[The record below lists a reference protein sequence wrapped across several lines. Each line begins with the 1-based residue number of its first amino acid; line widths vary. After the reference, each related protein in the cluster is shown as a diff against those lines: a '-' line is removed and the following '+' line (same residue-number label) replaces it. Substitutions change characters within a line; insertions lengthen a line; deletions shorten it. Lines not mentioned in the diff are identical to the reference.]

1 MGPLRRIAKHLAR
14 LRKFLSIGGAFAIC
28 RGSWKTWLAKE
39 AAMAAK
45 KKAKATS
52 EKKLK
57 KVPLKPVKSLTVK
70 NVHGAEG
77 WI

>member
-1 MGPLRRIAKHLAR
+1 
-14 LRKFLSIGGAFAIC
+14 
-28 RGSWKTWLAKE
+28 
-39 AAMAAK
+39 MAAK